1 MFALFL
7 SIPLFAACNTE
18 PDTPARVQAP
28 DGFGD
33 EASARVLSPEQG
45 QSLHNPISVR
55 FSAGEDIETV
65 RLWVDGR
72 PVSDQVAVDISK
84 LNVVLEP
91 GRQELV
97 LEAYATD
104 GSLLSSDAVSIR
116 VLEDQIESWVS
127 IRSPLDGAQVANP
140 VTFVVDASDN
150 ATTVVLSADEWP
162 IGEVA
167 PGEVLTYRFTGTD
180 YARAIQA
187 QAFDAEGALLS
198 TEEISITPLS
208 GSDGGP
214 TAFSERVAATISGY
228 PQDGTFAYYWPKGG
242 SWSGSTRDLYYQSER
257 VADDGGYS
265 ACYCS
270 GITWEWFLVTWQ
282 GLAQDK
288 GLDPDALADID
299 TTDIW
304 TMRRDWYV
312 RELDGD
318 GPGVALKQRGIGDSV
333 GDWDEVV
340 RGDFVQFWRSS
351 GSGHTAV
358 FWDWETDSSGN
369 RTGIQYASCQGS
381 SDGLGLNSEYFTGS
395 SGSIDPSLVYFGR
408 AWMPEDWE

>member
-1 MFALFL
+1 MIALL
-7 SIPLFAACNTE
+7 LTIPLFVACNSE
-18 PDTPARVQAP
+18 SDGPARVQAP
-28 DGFGD
+28 DGFG
-33 EASARVLSPEQG
+33 APSSARMLSPEQG
-45 QSLHNPISVR
+45 QSLYNPVSVR
-55 FSAGEDIETV
+55 FSTGEDTETV

-72 PVSDQVAVDISK
+72 PVSDTVSVDINK
-84 LNVVLEP
+84 LSVELEA

-104 GSLLSSDAVSIR
+104 GSLLSSDSVSIR
-116 VLEDQIESWVS
+116 VLEEEIQSWVS

-140 VTFVVDASDN
+140 VTFIVDASED
-150 ATTVVLSADEWP
+150 TTKVVLSADDWP
-162 IGEVA
+162 IGETT

-180 YARAIQA
+180 FARDIQA
-187 QAFDAEGALLS
+187 QSFDAQGTLLS
-198 TEEISITPLS
+198 TEQIQITPLS

-228 PQDGTFAYYWPKGG
+228 PQDGTFTYYWPKGG
-242 SWSGSTRDLYYQSER
+242 SWSGSTQDLYYQSER

-282 GLAQDK
+282 SLAQDK
-288 GLDPDALADID
+288 GLDADDLAGID

-333 GDWDEVV
+333 GDWDQVV
-340 RGDFVQFWRSS
+340 RGDFVQFWRTS

-369 RTGIQYASCQGS
+369 RIGIQYASCQGS
-381 SDGLGLNSEYFTGS
+381 SDGLGLHSEYFTGN
-395 SGSIDPSLVYFGR
+395 SGSVDPALVYFGR
-408 AWMPEDWE
+408 AWMPEDWD